1 MVELG
6 KLKEKISE
14 NRCSIT
20 ELAMKIGISRS
31 TLYRKLNGSGNFTV
45 KEVNSIVK
53 ALQLP
58 KEEASDIFFH
68 VEWRRFELLTEDKE
82 EIEQLESLCR
92 TKGLSRQDLARI
104 LFSLRVRP
112 EFQKSDF
119 GI

>member
-1 MVELG
+1 MADLG

-20 ELAMKIGISRS
+20 ELAMKIGIGRS
-31 TLYRKLNGSGNFTV
+31 TLYRKLNGGSNFTV
-45 KEVNSIVK
+45 KEVNSIVD
-53 ALQLP
+53 ALQLS
-58 KEEASDIFFH
+58 KDESSDIFFRAK
-68 VEWRRFELLTEDKE
+68 WRRFELLTEDKE